1 MSFNWHDVPYVI
13 ANIARMTLHKRESMW
28 ISIDS
33 SERPGLSELVL
44 ARLSYNW
51 AQGQIR
57 FKYYPAWYKRN
68 PPFEQIVFEVAR

>member
-1 MSFNWHDVPYVI
+1 
-13 ANIARMTLHKRESMW
+13 MW

-44 ARLSYNW
+44 ARLSYIW